1 MIVYLLHTS
10 ALNFPNRD
18 CSEQCGDDGLLVHFN
33 DYSIFFCETMRISSY
48 LTFPESCGGLASV
61 VIVAAARGEGES
73 SKHHKCDSPEFHC
86 FHFAK
91 NFNFLNYFVWQSYR
105 KSHEKAPDKTENR
118 MPGVKL

>member
-48 LTFPESCGGLASV
+48 GYSMNIQMQIQKE
-61 VIVAAARGEGES
+61 
-73 SKHHKCDSPEFHC
+73 
-86 FHFAK
+86 
-91 NFNFLNYFVWQSYR
+91 
-105 KSHEKAPDKTENR
+105 
-118 MPGVKL
+118 